1 MSSHTDGK
9 TYSVAI
15 FYPVGQL
22 CETDTSLPRLS
33 EQPKVEVEVVVVA
46 VVVVVAAPKLLQRGG
61 QSAASLRTK
70 TLDLRGFDSS
80 RIFILRVGFPGP

>member
-1 MSSHTDGK
+1 MSSHTNGK

-33 EQPKVEVEVVVVA
+33 EQPKVEVEVVVV
-46 VVVVVAAPKLLQRGG
+46 VVVVAALKLLQRGG